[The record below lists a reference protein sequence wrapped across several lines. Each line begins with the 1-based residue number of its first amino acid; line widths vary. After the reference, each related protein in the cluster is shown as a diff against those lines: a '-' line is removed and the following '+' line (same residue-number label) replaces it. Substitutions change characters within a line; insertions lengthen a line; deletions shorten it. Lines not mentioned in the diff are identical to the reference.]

1 MQKVVLRRLYKLSPM
16 IFGLGF
22 LTPLAAQILQSSKV
36 TLPFGMPPLLAGLLI
51 AMAFTIPA
59 QLRGRWV

>member
-1 MQKVVLRRLYKLSPM
+1 MQKAVLRRIYKLGPM

-22 LTPLAAQILQSSKV
+22 LTPLAAQILQSSEV
-36 TLPFGMPPLLAGLLI
+36 PLPFGMPPLLAGLLI
-51 AMAFTIPA
+51 AMAFTVPA

>member
-1 MQKVVLRRLYKLSPM
+1 MQKAVLRRIYKLGPM

-22 LTPLAAQILQSSKV
+22 LTPLAAQILQASEV
-36 TLPFGMPPLLAGLLI
+36 PLPFGMPPLLAGLLI
-51 AMAFTIPA
+51 AMAFTVPA